1 MGLGEGVM
9 RREDSICERDIGY
22 VLANG
27 VDTGIEC
34 ARSPGQAEAP
44 PLRRR

>member
-1 MGLGEGVM
+1 M
-9 RREDSICERDIGY
+9 RREDSIRERDIGY

>member
-1 MGLGEGVM
+1 MGLGEGIM
-9 RREDSICERDIGY
+9 RREDSIRERDIGD

-27 VDTGIEC
+27 VNPGIEC
-34 ARSPGQAEAP
+34 TRSPGQAEAP